1 MTGHPPGNN
10 EGRKVKT
17 MKWFYATTIGTD
29 RYAGKSTFDTREE
42 AVEGAEQFHAKH
54 PEMPVWVVNGD
65 VHGDWIREER
75 LY

>member
-1 MTGHPPGNN
+1 
-10 EGRKVKT
+10 

-42 AVEGAEQFHAKH
+42 AAEGAEQFHAKH